1 MMRPVMRLTRRPA
14 AALCAALFL
23 ALLLAVPALAGPA
36 MDQTRTAVDKV
47 LSILRDPAYADP
59 GTKEAQRGKL
69 RAVADEFFDWTALAR
84 RAAALEWRSMNPG
97 QRQEFT
103 QLFSRILEKTYM
115 DKVQSYSG
123 EVVRYDKETALDKDK
138 ADVETM
144 IVTSSKEIP
153 ISYRL
158 YDTGGGVWR
167 VYDVF
172 VEGVSLVKNYRT
184 QFRDILAK
192 NSVEELLEQMR
203 KKVAE

>member
-1 MMRPVMRLTRRPA
+1 MMRRPA
-14 AALCAALFL
+14 LALCAALL
-23 ALLLAVPALAGPA
+23 LTLLLAVPALAGPA
-36 MDQTRTAVDKV
+36 LDQITTQVDKV
-47 LSILRDPAYADP
+47 LAILRDPAFADP
-59 GTKEAQRGKL
+59 GTKAAQREKL
-69 RAVADEFFDWTALAR
+69 RAVADEFFDWPALAR
-84 RAAALEWRSMNPG
+84 RAAALEWKSMTPD
-97 QRQEFT
+97 QRREFT

-115 DKVQSYSG
+115 DKVQSYTN
-123 EVVRYDKETALDKDK
+123 EVVRYDKETLLDKDK

-144 IVTSSKEIP
+144 IVTSNKEIP

-158 YDTGGGVWR
+158 YDTGGGVWL

-192 NSVEELLEQMR
+192 NSVEDLLAQMR

>member
-1 MMRPVMRLTRRPA
+1 MMRPLTRLMRRPTL
-14 AALCAALFL
+14 ALCAALL
-23 ALLLAVPALAGPA
+23 AALLLAAPALAGPA
-36 MDQTRTAVDKV
+36 LDQTKTAVDKV
-47 LSILRDPAYADP
+47 LSILRDPAFADP
-59 GTKEAQRGKL
+59 GTKDAQREKL
-69 RAVADEFFDWTALAR
+69 RGVANEFFDWTALAR
-84 RAAALEWRSMNPG
+84 RAAALEWRTMTPD
-97 QRQEFT
+97 QRREFT

-115 DKVQSYSG
+115 DKIQSYSG

-158 YDTGGGVWR
+158 YDTGGGAWR

-184 QFRDILAK
+184 QFRDILARD
-192 NSVEELLEQMR
+192 SVDDLLAQMR

>member
-1 MMRPVMRLTRRPA
+1 MRPMRRPV
-14 AALCAALFL
+14 AALSAALLL
-23 ALLLAVPALAGPA
+23 ALLLAAPALAGPA
-36 MDQTRTAVDKV
+36 MNQTKAQVDKV
-47 LSILRDPAYADP
+47 LSILRDPAFADP
-59 GTKEAQRGKL
+59 GTKGAQREKL
-69 RAVADEFFDWTALAR
+69 RGVADEFFDWTALAR
-84 RAAALEWRSMNPG
+84 RAAALEWRGMNPE

-153 ISYRL
+153 IAYRL
-158 YDTGGGVWR
+158 YDTGGGIWR

>member
-1 MMRPVMRLTRRPA
+1 MIKRPA
-14 AALCAALFL
+14 PALCAALL
-23 ALLLAVPALAGPA
+23 LTLLLAAPALAGPA
-36 MDQTRTAVDKV
+36 MDQTRSAVEKV
-47 LSILRDPAYADP
+47 LSILRDPAY
-59 GTKEAQRGKL
+59 EAPEAKAGQRKLL
-69 RAVADEFFDWTALAR
+69 RAAVDEVFDWTALAR
-84 RAAALEWRSMNPG
+84 RAAALEWKSMNPA

-103 QLFSRILEKTYM
+103 ELFSRILEKSYL
-115 DKVQSYSG
+115 DKIQSYTD
-123 EVVRYDKETALDKDK
+123 ETVRYDKETALDKDK

-158 YDTGGGVWR
+158 YDTGGGAWR

-184 QFRDILAK
+184 QFKDILAK
-192 NSVEELLEQMR
+192 DSVDELLDQMR

>member
-1 MMRPVMRLTRRPA
+1 MMRPMRRPA
-14 AALCAALFL
+14 AALSA
-23 ALLLAVPALAGPA
+23 ALLLTLLLAAPALAGPA
-36 MDQTRTAVDKV
+36 MAQTKAQVDKV
-47 LSILRDPAYADP
+47 LSILRDPAFADP
-59 GTKEAQRGKL
+59 GTKEAQRDKL
-69 RAVADEFFDWTALAR
+69 RGVADEFFDWTALAR
-84 RAAALEWRSMNPG
+84 RAAALEWRSMNPE

-103 QLFSRILEKTYM
+103 RLFSRILEKTYM

-153 ISYRL
+153 IAYRL